1 MNRFQFDPD
10 SYIAMMREDMPRFE
24 ELQDV
29 VAAAT
34 AGLLARRILELGTG
48 TGETARRV
56 LAAHPGAT
64 LVGIDESE
72 PMLAAARAKLD
83 ADLRVQRLQ
92 DPLPSGPFDLVVSAL
107 AILHLDRNEKQD
119 LFQRVHAELGAGGRF
134 VLADLVVPEQA
145 EDVVTLATP
154 GFDKPD
160 ALSDLVAWLRE
171 VGFVTA
177 VEWAWQDLAVLRADV
192 PS

>member
-10 SYIAMMREDMPRFE
+10 SYLAMMREDMPRFE

-107 AILHLDRNEKQD
+107 AIHHLDRNEKQD

-145 EDVVTLATP
+145 EDVVTPATP